1 MRPTLLTFLAAL
13 AIAAPLTV
21 RAQAAPV
28 PTGTDDFGSRVYDP
42 KDLTKTERQ
51 ILQDGLIWSGQ
62 YYGLLDGGWGPMT
75 QTALNNWRRGKGL
88 PLVPLLTETDIA
100 GLFVEMLQG
109 RDAVNWTF
117 HNDPVT
123 NARIGYPAKHV
134 VVRADPKEGVTH
146 YVGQD
151 VQMTVARIS
160 GDVADVR
167 GILDVLLAE
176 WRKEAAVTVS
186 YRLDKPHRQ
195 VLSVDRGGRWTTY
208 TRFDN
213 MGDGRWSGFSLSVAA
228 SRNDLGRLIAETS
241 ATFDPTGRGVLGNSE
256 DRPNLR
262 IVLARAGAGS
272 KPPPPPAMP
281 PAASPQI
288 APVTS
293 RPPTDDTNPSGS
305 GTGFVVRR
313 DGILV
318 TNEHVVH
325 ACRRLA
331 LQTGE
336 AVTVI
341 AADSRRDIAVLRAAR
356 TFDSELSFR
365 SDGNIDH
372 GESVRSFGYPYYGMF
387 STNLNISEGI
397 VTALSGIG
405 DDPAKFQVSAAIQ
418 PGNSGGPLL
427 DESGLVIGIAVSTMR
442 TDKVTEL
449 TGVAPQNMN
458 YGIRATLVQSMLL
471 ENGIVSRSAK
481 ADGRK
486 DLREIARSVT
496 PLVTPILC
504 FGKPS

>member
-176 WRKEAAVTVS
+176 WRKETAVTVS

-241 ATFDPTGRGVLGNSE
+241 ATFDPTGVWCM
-256 DRPNLR
+256 DRR
-262 IVLARAGAGS
+262 REGTAVGLA
-272 KPPPPPAMP
+272 
-281 PAASPQI
+281 
-288 APVTS
+288 APSARSDSACPS
-293 RPPTDDTNPSGS
+293 RPMLTAGTASRGRATGRRTGRPTTRRC
-305 GTGFVVRR
+305 GTG
-313 DGILV
+313 
-318 TNEHVVH
+318 
-325 ACRRLA
+325 
-331 LQTGE
+331 
-336 AVTVI
+336 
-341 AADSRRDIAVLRAAR
+341 AA
-356 TFDSELSFR
+356 
-365 SDGNIDH
+365 
-372 GESVRSFGYPYYGMF
+372 
-387 STNLNISEGI
+387 
-397 VTALSGIG
+397 
-405 DDPAKFQVSAAIQ
+405 
-418 PGNSGGPLL
+418 
-427 DESGLVIGIAVSTMR
+427 
-442 TDKVTEL
+442 
-449 TGVAPQNMN
+449 
-458 YGIRATLVQSMLL
+458 
-471 ENGIVSRSAK
+471 
-481 ADGRK
+481 
-486 DLREIARSVT
+486 
-496 PLVTPILC
+496 
-504 FGKPS
+504 